1 MSKRCNECISLVT
14 NPEYPDVNT
23 FSARCKQLIY
33 DRQLCVRE
41 ILDPLLKFR
50 IHLRF
55 HPRHILTRLTDSL
68 TCSRQTI
75 LHRQVKHKYRVA
87 TPETQRK
94 SAQIISINYPLLSIH
109 NLMQR
114 LIKLLPADISL
125 IRTMPYHI
133 QIMKRQMQLPGEF
146 PCKRA
151 LPCPGTTN
159 HYYSLHIS
167 YVSVYQVFVKGVEH
181 CREVAFASVG
191 ENHYDILTLVLLSL
205 GYRQGCR

>member
-1 MSKRCNECISLVT
+1 MCPGNPGSIVEIPDPSPFPSKAYPHEAYRFADVLPT
-14 NPEYPDVNT
+14 DNPPP
-23 FSARCKQLIY
+23 K
-33 DRQLCVRE
+33 
-41 ILDPLLKFR
+41 
-50 IHLRF
+50 
-55 HPRHILTRLTDSL
+55 
-68 TCSRQTI
+68 
-75 LHRQVKHKYRVA
+75 QVKHKYRVA

-146 PCKRA
+146 PCKES

>member
-14 NPEYPDVNT
+14 TPEYPDVNT

-94 SAQIISINYPLLSIH
+94 SAQIISINYPL
-109 NLMQR
+109 
-114 LIKLLPADISL
+114 
-125 IRTMPYHI
+125 
-133 QIMKRQMQLPGEF
+133 PGEF